1 MPGKGG
7 HQQETKAMVELVLHR
22 GTPLVERGLI
32 KARTKAMGTERSGSN
47 GEQQQQGTGPD
58 QRSNDRE

>member
-1 MPGKGG
+1 
-7 HQQETKAMVELVLHR
+7 
-22 GTPLVERGLI
+22 
-32 KARTKAMGTERSGSN
+32 MGTERSGSN